1 MFPQND
7 QRLRANTPINT
18 RPTLNVM
25 SAPPPPPP
33 LVPHQLMLIDQNNG
47 HMTQQG
53 HVQQQQQQRFILHNQ
68 FSYQDQNQQNNM
80 FKVTFNNN
88 PHLQQKQQSVDA
100 QCENNY

>member
-25 SAPPPPPP
+25 SAPPSLPP
-33 LVPHQLMLIDQNNG
+33 LVPHQLMLIDQNNA

-53 HVQQQQQQRFILHNQ
+53 HIQQQQQQRFILHNQ
-68 FSYQDQNQQNNM
+68 LSR
-80 FKVTFNNN
+80 
-88 PHLQQKQQSVDA
+88 P
-100 QCENNY
+100 

>member
-33 LVPHQLMLIDQNNG
+33 LVPHQLMLIDQNNAN
-47 HMTQQG
+47 MTQHG
-53 HVQQQQQQRFILHNQ
+53 HIQQQQQRFILHNQ
-68 FSYQDQNQQNNM
+68 FSYQDHNQQNNY
-80 FKVTFNNN
+80 
-88 PHLQQKQQSVDA
+88 L
-100 QCENNY
+100 

>member
-33 LVPHQLMLIDQNNG
+33 LVPHQLMLIDQNNAN
-47 HMTQQG
+47 MTQHG
-53 HVQQQQQQRFILHNQ
+53 HIQQQQQRFILHNQ

-100 QCENNY
+100 QCENN